1 MEWAT
6 LRQTGYRNG
15 LLGSVATVRG
25 VYLAALTTT
34 PTGCPHERNKCEPN
48 FAVRNDGV
56 GGVSAVVLASGERA
70 AELGVEWLARVVS
83 WAVYGIDPL
92 VMGLAPA
99 GALPLAIKCARPDPR
114 TDRRVGSSRGVQCT
128 GARRAP

>member
-1 MEWAT
+1 MGDTPA
-6 LRQTGYRNG
+6 NG
-15 LLGSVATVRG
+15 LQERVVGIGSHREGVLGRADDNVDE
-25 VYLAALTTT
+25 AA
-34 PTGCPHERNKCEPN
+34 PHERNKCEPN

-70 AELGVEWLARVVS
+70 AELGVEWLAR
-83 WAVYGIDPL
+83 AVYGIDPL

-99 GALPLAIKCARPDPR
+99 WALPLAIKCARPDPR